1 MAHAQSNDL
10 KVVRTVADLRAATLG
25 WRLAQE
31 KIALVPTMGALHQGH
46 ITLVERALEAA
57 DHVVVSIFVNPTQFG
72 PTEDLDRYPRDEE
85 GDLEKLRK
93 LGVEL
98 VWAPDKDAMYPE
110 GFSTGV
116 TPGSAAKGLETDFRP
131 HFFGGV
137 ATVVAKLF
145 NQVRPDFATFGE
157 KDYQQLIV
165 VTQLA
170 RDLDMGLE
178 ILPVATIREPDGL
191 ALSSRNAYLSEPE
204 RAVAPNLNLVLNE
217 VANAIAAGAS
227 VPHLKA
233 AAEMRLLT
241 LGFTKVDYV
250 EVRDAATLAP
260 FDLNQNRPGRVLGAA
275 WLGKTRLIDNVAL
288 EV

>member
-1 MAHAQSNDL
+1 MAQAHSTDL

-25 WRLAQE
+25 WRLAEE

-46 ITLVERALEAA
+46 ITLVQRALEAA

-85 GDLEKLRK
+85 GDLEKLRQ

-98 VWAPDKDAMYPE
+98 VWAPDKEAMYPE
-110 GFSTGV
+110 GFSTAV
-116 TPGSAAKGLETDFRP
+116 TAGSAARGLETDFRP

-178 ILPVATIREPDGL
+178 ILPVTTIREPDGL
-191 ALSSRNAYLSEPE
+191 ALSSRNAYLSEAE
-204 RAVAPNLNLVLNE
+204 RAVAPNLNQVLNE
-217 VANAIAAGAS
+217 VANAVVAGAS

-241 LGFTKVDYV
+241 LGFTKVDYI

-260 FDLNQNRPGRVLGAA
+260 FNLDHKRPGRVLGAA
-275 WLGKTRLIDNVAL
+275 WLGKTRLIDNVAV